1 MSKEIRYTCA
11 KKREPVFREDCMKC
25 PEYKPCA
32 IDGKWCFVGALI
44 AEHDPMAE
52 NASAPLIE
60 NAAMPVMRDMSTV
73 DINLGDGKKIS
84 VLREDIKK
92 QLERELYKGIGLQ
105 YGG

>member
-1 MSKEIRYTCA
+1 MSKEIRYTCV

-44 AEHDPMAE
+44 AEHDPMVE
-52 NASAPLIE
+52 NISAPLIE

-73 DINLGDGKKIS
+73 DINLGDGKKSRFCGKIS
-84 VLREDIKK
+84 KSN
-92 QLERELYKGIGLQ
+92 
-105 YGG
+105 